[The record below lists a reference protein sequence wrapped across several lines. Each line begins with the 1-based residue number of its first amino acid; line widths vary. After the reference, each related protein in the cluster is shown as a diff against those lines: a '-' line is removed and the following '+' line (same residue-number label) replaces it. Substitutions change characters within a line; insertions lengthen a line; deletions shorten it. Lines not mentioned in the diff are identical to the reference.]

1 MELKYSYDE
10 RDYLEFCLL
19 VAKQEN
25 KKTLLIAAS
34 LLAALFI
41 MILVSTHSPI
51 KIAVIYGFIFIIVIF
66 INSKLENY
74 IITKQAEAKIN
85 RLGHNFFITDKTL
98 CLSDSEII
106 STSSISVSKIS
117 FKNIAYIHK
126 DAKFAHIEITGGS
139 EIFIPL
145 STPELTEFLNV
156 LNDKCHK
163 DTQKAGE
170 E

>member
-1 MELKYSYDE
+1 MELKYNYNE
-10 RDYLEFCLL
+10 RDYLDFCLI

-25 KKTLLIAAS
+25 KKTLTIAAS
-34 LLAALFI
+34 LLAVLFI

-51 KIAVIYGFIFIIVIF
+51 KIAVIYALIFIFVIF

-74 IITKQAEAKIN
+74 IITKQAQAKIN
-85 RLGHNFFITDKTL
+85 RLGHDFFTTDKTL
-98 CLSDSEII
+98 CLSNKEII

-126 DAKFAHIEITGGS
+126 DTKFAHIEITGGS

-145 STPELTEFLNV
+145 NTPELSEFLIA

-163 DTQKAGE
+163 D
-170 E
+170 